1 VPQFITVS
9 ELRSKQPLQ
18 VQLIDVRS
26 PSEFAAGHIPGA
38 ANIPMDQIESRL
50 EDLCPAIPVVLIC
63 QAGKR
68 ACISADLLAHKN
80 REILVLEGGTHAW
93 INSGLPVVA
102 CVKTRWSLERQ
113 VRLIAGVLVLAG
125 SLLALTAN
133 AGWIYLSA
141 FIGAGLTFAG
151 LTDFCPMAILLGKMP
166 WNRNAHCGD
175 AFPNVELAKKSLRAD

>member
-1 VPQFITVS
+1 VPQSITVS

-18 VQLIDVRS
+18 VQLVDVRS

-50 EDLCPAIPVVLIC
+50 QDLCPGIPLVLIC

-68 ACISADLLAHKN
+68 ACITADLLANRH
-80 REILVLEGGTHAW
+80 REILVLEGGTNAW
-93 INSGLPVVA
+93 IKSGLPVVA

-113 VRLIAGVLVLAG
+113 VRLIAGVLLLAG
-125 SLLALTAN
+125 SVLALAVSQR
-133 AGWIYLSA
+133 WIYLSA

-151 LTDFCPMAILLGKMP
+151 LTDFCAMAVLLGKMP
-166 WNRNAHCGD
+166 WNRNAHCEN
-175 AFPNVELAKKSLRAD
+175 ALPNVELARNR